1 MTKQKLNIVIP
12 MAGYGTRLRPHTW
25 SKPKPLVSVAGKSV
39 LSHVLDIVATAADL
53 ENSELAFIVG
63 YLGDQVQEYMRT
75 HYPKVKTH
83 YYVQQQMKGQSH
95 AIAMARQQ
103 LEGPT
108 LILFVDTIVDDD
120 MSFLTAPDSPEAVI
134 WVKQV
139 QDPRRFG
146 VVEVGLDGL
155 VSGLI
160 EKPDTFDYN
169 LAVVGYYY
177 FKDGAALM
185 KAIDRQ
191 LKEDIRTKG
200 EYFIADAIRLMIE
213 DGLKLTPK
221 TVNAWLDAGLPETVL
236 ETNRYLLENGR
247 GNTAQVPAQP
257 GVTIHPPVYIHP
269 SAEVSDSVI
278 GPHVSIGPG
287 CTVAGS
293 ALADSVLEPDAQVT
307 NAKLTGSLL
316 GARAQV
322 HGVEGIINIGDD
334 AVVKDK

>member
-25 SKPKPLVSVAGKSV
+25 SKPKPLVTAAGKSV
-39 LSHVLDIVATAADL
+39 LAHVLDVVATAADL
-53 ENSELAFIVG
+53 ETSQLAFIVG
-63 YLGDQVQEYMRT
+63 YLGDQVRDYMDA
-75 HYPKVKTH
+75 HYPGVKA
-83 YYVQQQMKGQSH
+83 YYYEQQEMKGQSH
-95 AIAMARQQ
+95 AIAMAREQ
-103 LEGPT
+103 LTGPT
-108 LILFVDTIVDDD
+108 LILFVDTIVDED
-120 MSFLTAPDSPEAVI
+120 MSFLTASDGPEAVI

-146 VVEVGLDGL
+146 VVEVGLDGF

-160 EKPDTFDYN
+160 EKPDTFEYN

-221 TVNAWLDAGLPETVL
+221 TVHAWLDAGLPETVL
-236 ETNRYLLENGR
+236 ETNRYLLDNGR
-247 GNTAQVPAQP
+247 GNASQVAARP
-257 GVTIHPPVYIHP
+257 GVTIHPPVFIHP
-269 SAEVSDSVI
+269 SAEIANSDI

-287 CTVAGS
+287 CKVTGS
-293 ALADSVLEPDAQVT
+293 ALADSVLEQDAQVA

-316 GARAQV
+316 GARAV
-322 HGVEGIINIGDD
+322 VCGVEGIINIGDD